1 MGSRKL
7 WHRRVLVY
15 VNILLWISRDYSLA
29 RSSVQM
35 SLTIEQDLDEK
46 IKGLDERLLEWIY
59 TAQPT
64 FKQGDR
70 CASES
75 LKRLELK

>member
-1 MGSRKL
+1 
-7 WHRRVLVY
+7 
-15 VNILLWISRDYSLA
+15 
-29 RSSVQM
+29 M